1 MTISGNTGVKG
12 DWTVSVVIPTHKRA
26 ELCLSATACALHVPA
41 VAVADQQM
49 A

>member
-1 MTISGNTGVKG
+1 MTLSDQTGLKG
-12 DWTVSVVIPTHKRA
+12 DWTVSVVIPTHNRA